1 MLAAFVCR
9 VAESVNRSKQIR
21 KGPYGY
27 RSIEEKMNCLC
38 GGKIYQVEQSRLPAL
53 ETKGVVFFFSLVLV
67 LAGQSQ
73 SERESPLPHKAGGGP

>member
-1 MLAAFVCR
+1 MLVAFVYM

-38 GGKIYQVEQSRLPAL
+38 GGKIYLVEQSRLPEQRAWCFFWVGFGFSGL
-53 ETKGVVFFFSLVLV
+53 VTKR
-67 LAGQSQ
+67 A
-73 SERESPLPHKAGGGP
+73 